1 MNIFK
6 SEPMVK
12 HSNQVH
18 TTTDYF
24 MFKPIDGNRNKNLLH
39 IKRLQKSMAENYLF
53 TIITVN
59 ENYEIIDGQ
68 HRFEVIKELKLPLN
82 YVICKGYGLN
92 EVHIL
97 NQNSKT
103 WNADDY
109 LAGYCKL
116 GYSDY
121 VRYKVFKEKYDLPHN
136 ICVPILSGFASN
148 TPESGIKDFYNGN
161 FKIKSWKQAIDFAD
175 NLSLFS
181 SLYQGYKKPKFIFAL
196 LQLMKKE
203 KFELIEFISKLRLQ
217 PSSMIDCQTTSQY
230 INLIEQ
236 IYNYKRREK
245 VNLRY

>member
-39 IKRLQKSMAENYLF
+39 IKRLQNSMTENYLF

-103 WNADDY
+103 WNSDDY
-109 LAGYCKL
+109 LTGYCKL
-116 GYSDY
+116 ENQDY
-121 VRYKVFKEKYDLPHN
+121 IKYKVFKDKYNLAHN
-136 ICVPILSGFASN
+136 ICIALLSGFSSN
-148 TPESGIKDFYNGN
+148 TSGSGIKEFYDGE
-161 FKIKSWKQAIDFAD
+161 FKIKTWNEAIVFAE
-175 NLSLFS
+175 NLKTIGLI
-181 SLYQGYKKPKFIFAL
+181 YKGYKREKFIFAL
-196 LQLMKKE
+196 LRLLKKGN
-203 KFELIEFISKLRLQ
+203 FELTEFISKLKLQ
-217 PSSMIDCQTTSQY
+217 STLMIDCPTTQQY